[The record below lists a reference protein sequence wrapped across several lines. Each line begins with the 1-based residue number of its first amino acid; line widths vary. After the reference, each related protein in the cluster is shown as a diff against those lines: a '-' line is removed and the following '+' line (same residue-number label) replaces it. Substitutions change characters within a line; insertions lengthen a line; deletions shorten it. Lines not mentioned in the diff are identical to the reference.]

1 MLKSELKEGQVLIL
15 KKKFRKGAFIHKL
28 KILDVNDKGQ
38 IAIEAMQINDSH
50 GAPVTT
56 KYENFKVNWYEW
68 ELDPQSLALAEFDK
82 QLEELLKET

>member
-15 KKKFRKGAFIHKL
+15 KKKFRKGAFIYKARVL
-28 KILDVNDKGQ
+28 EINEKNQVSIE
-38 IAIEAMQINDSH
+38 AIETSPTSGI
-50 GAPVTT
+50 PVTQIFS
-56 KYENFKVNWYEW
+56 NFNVNWHEW